1 MPGMVN
7 NASSH
12 NRSAIASATAG
23 AALLMMIGVIAM
35 AGPYK
40 R

>member
-12 NRSAIASATAG
+12 NRSAIASATVG
-23 AALLMMIGVIAM
+23 AAVLMTIGVIAM